1 MDTLHQIGGLG
12 LATRLKRIS
21 ERLSKDVSKVYE
33 KQNIDFDAR
42 WFSLIYS
49 LMKKSPMRITDLAKN
64 IGITHT
70 AVNQLAA
77 EVIKKGYVK
86 RGSTKEDERVK
97 LLFLTENGKNLCRSL
112 KPLWGVIKQA
122 NDELIEEAGGPLLN
136 ALDRIEEELDRKSMY
151 ERVMFNLTGA
161 YGSRVAIKEY
171 SSKLKKHFDS
181 LNREWLEEYFEVE
194 KSDESV
200 LTDPRNKIIKKGG
213 RIFFA
218 FLDDNI
224 AGTCAVLKHAGDRYE
239 IAKMA
244 VAKKYR
250 GQGVGKILLEKA
262 VSEVK
267 KLGAGELYLQTNS
280 SLKAANKLY
289 RSKGFEKIRHN
300 PFGDDNYRRNTY
312 AMKLTL
318 SKP

>member
-21 ERLSKDVSKVYE
+21 ERLSKEVSKVYE

-42 WFSLIYS
+42 WFSLVYS
-49 LMKKSPMRITDLAKN
+49 LRKKSPRRITDIALN
-64 IGITHT
+64 IGMTHT

-77 EVIKKGYVK
+77 ELIKKGYVK
-86 RGSTKEDERVK
+86 RGSTSEDERVK
-97 LLFLTENGKNLCRSL
+97 LLFLTEKGKSLCKTL
-112 KPLWGVIKQA
+112 EPLWKVIRKA
-122 NDELIEEAGGPLLN
+122 NEELLDEAGGTLLN
-136 ALDRIEEELDRKSMY
+136 ALDRIEDELDRKSMY
-151 ERVMFNLTGA
+151 ERVMFNLTGSF
-161 YGSRVAIKEY
+161 GSGVVIKEY
-171 SSKLKKHFDS
+171 DSKLKKHFES

-194 KSDESV
+194 KQDESV

-213 RIFFA
+213 KIFFA

-224 AGTCAVLKHAGDRYE
+224 AGTCAVIKHAGDRYE

-267 KLGAGELYLQTNS
+267 NTGARELYLQTNS
-280 SLKAANKLY
+280 SLKAANQLY
-289 RSKGFEKIRHN
+289 RNKGFEKIKKN
-300 PFGDDNYRRNTY
+300 PFGENNYRRNTY
-312 AMKLTL
+312 VMKLTF